1 MNTEDLL
8 KLKKDLEKIEKEIDQ
23 DQGAYNQM
31 LKSLKELG
39 FDNTKDATKEV
50 KRLEELIEEKQH
62 ELESDLKIIE
72 KEMEEWDD

>member
-72 KEMEEWDD
+72 EEMEEWDD